1 VGYVVITL
9 SDYLP
14 EFVAEWFGDG
24 PRSLG
29 TPEQRLIY
37 DSLELLPLFDQDQKP
52 VWLSV
57 NPYDS
62 SGKIA
67 YIDRLF
73 FDFDNKD
80 KLRLAWEDCYKFA
93 CNLWRFYRIK
103 PFLVYSGK
111 KGYHAYLFLR
121 TPAGHELE
129 DNHKKE
135 LYRELQSLL
144 LGSEKYPTFDP
155 AVYGDHKRIARVPFT
170 KHQDTKNLVQPV
182 DLNQFEALP
191 LPGFTQGL
199 RHYGVSLNIV
209 SHAANNYNENI
220 VTRLTTRKSS
230 KHRRGTLRPC
240 MEELLSAKSIHDPEH
255 KLKVCLVAELSAEG
269 RTRDQIIDVFRGMD
283 GFSESKTS
291 EQVDHAL
298 RSGYS
303 PFKCVTIQ
311 KLGGCLEN
319 SCRIYKKRGGLG
331 T

>member
-1 VGYVVITL
+1 MISL
-9 SDYLP
+9 NAFIP
-14 EFVAEWFGDG
+14 EFTAEWFGKG

-37 DSLELLPLFDQDQKP
+37 DPSELLPLFDQDQRP

-67 YIDRLF
+67 CIERLF
-73 FDFDNKD
+73 FDFDNKEM
-80 KLRLAWEDCYKFA
+80 LRLAWEDCYRFA

-121 TPAGHELE
+121 YPVGYELE

-144 LGSEKYPTFDP
+144 LGSEKYSTFDT

-170 KHQDTKNLVQPV
+170 KHQDTKNIVKPV

-199 RHYGVSLNIV
+199 RHYGVSLNLV
-209 SHAANNYNENI
+209 SHAAKNYNENI
-220 VTRLTTRKSS
+220 ISRLTNRKTSRHYS
-230 KHRRGTLRPC
+230 GALRPC
-240 MEELLSAKSIHDPEH
+240 MEGLLRAKSIHDPEH
-255 KLKVCLVAELSAEG
+255 KLKICLVAELASEG
-269 RTRDQIIDVFRGMD
+269 RTRDQIVDVFRGMD

-298 RSGYS
+298 RAGYR
-303 PFKCVTIQ
+303 PFRCATIQ
-311 KLGGCLEN
+311 RLGGCLKD
-319 SCRIYKKRGGLG
+319 SCRIYKKRMKVIP
-331 T
+331 